1 VGDEEHKAYEK
12 WLEES
17 IIKTGKLEIPPDLA
31 NVLGRQMS
39 KKFSRIT
46 EMLTSMPPK
55 PVPAEPKK
63 K

>member
-1 VGDEEHKAYEK
+1 MGEEEHKAYEK

-17 IIKTGKLEIPPDLA
+17 IRTTGKLDIPPDLA
-31 NVLGRQMS
+31 SMIGRQMT
-39 KKFSRIT
+39 KKFSRVT

-55 PVPAEPKK
+55 PVVAEPKK